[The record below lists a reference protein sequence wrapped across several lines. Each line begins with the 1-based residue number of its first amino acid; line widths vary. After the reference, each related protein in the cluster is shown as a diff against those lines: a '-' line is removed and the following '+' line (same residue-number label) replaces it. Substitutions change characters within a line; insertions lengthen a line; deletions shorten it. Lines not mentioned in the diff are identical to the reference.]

1 MANEFKPYVPEKTDQ
16 KEFTLRALLL
26 GVIMAV
32 ILGAANAYLGLKAGM
47 TVAATFPAAVVGMA
61 ILRVFRGS
69 ILEENLT
76 RTVASVGEALV
87 AGAIF
92 TIPAF
97 VIAGPWKDDFGS
109 TERYLEATA
118 IMLVG
123 GVLGVLFVTVLRRI
137 MVAESDLPFP
147 ESVAA
152 AEIHKAGR
160 SGGTGA
166 VYVFGAMALGGI
178 IQLLAKLQL
187 FAATWERFIPFSK
200 SEVKFVTGKGERIG
214 EVLGGGGAFLS
225 SFAISP
231 AYLGVGYIIGPR
243 LASIAF
249 SGGVLAWGLF
259 VPLLLYF
266 TGPATLEGWI
276 GTIPQGAVDPVT
288 WDGLSVGVW
297 KFMVRPIAVGGMLV
311 GAGYTLY
318 KMRDQ
323 LFGGIARAIRDIR
336 KVKIEGEV
344 ESRLDKDLSFR
355 WIFAGIGVLV
365 VLMAALYWY
374 FTGSLVGS
382 IVAALVMAVAGF
394 LFSAVAGYLVG
405 LIGSS
410 NNPISGL
417 TLSTLIIAAL
427 LMVAIGVTGESGI
440 IAVLAVAAVVCCT
453 CGVAGDML
461 QDLKVG
467 HILGG
472 TPWRMEA
479 GEIIGVIA
487 AAAVM
492 FFPLLILHQGD
503 INAGGTG
510 FGGKELP
517 APQAGLM
524 AMLAEGIVAGKMAW
538 PLVITGMMMA
548 MGLILIG
555 APSPM
560 LIAVGMYL
568 PLETTFAIFIGGA
581 IRWFVMLVQKR
592 RGYDDAQCVRVENN
606 GILLSSGLIAGEAL
620 MGLIIASLAFGNIT
634 LPTIFDEPSFGVGLV
649 FLAFLA
655 ALLYFVPLKNAGK
668 PGPDDA
674 TNAPTKDA

>member
-1 MANEFKPYVPEKTDQ
+1 MGTKFEPFVPEAANQ
-16 KEFTLRALLL
+16 REFTFRALVL
-26 GVIMAV
+26 GVLMAV

-61 ILRVFRGS
+61 VLKLFNGS
-69 ILEENLT
+69 ILEENIT

-97 VIAGPWKDDFGS
+97 VIAGPWKDNFGS
-109 TERYLEATA
+109 TERYFESTS

-137 MVAESDLPFP
+137 MVQESDLPFP

-166 VYVFGAMALGGI
+166 KYVFGAMGIGALI
-178 IQLLAKLQL
+178 QL
-187 FAATWERFIPFSK
+187 FAKMKVFAVTWERFIPFSR
-200 SEVKFVTGKGERIG
+200 SSVKFVTSKGENIG
-214 EVLGGGGAFLS
+214 EVLGGGGAFVS

-231 AYLGVGYIIGPR
+231 AYLGVGVIIGPK
-243 LASIAF
+243 LSAIAF

-266 TGPATLEGWI
+266 TGPTTLQQWI
-276 GTIPQGAVDPVT
+276 GLPPAGAPGGAPVD
-288 WDGLSVGVW
+288 WSMLSIDVW

-311 GAGYTLY
+311 GAVYTLY
-318 KMRDQ
+318 GMRKE
-323 LFGGIARAIRDIR
+323 LFGGIARAVRDL
-336 KVKIEGEV
+336 KKIKTGTGD
-344 ESRLDKDLSFR
+344 ESRLDKDLDFR
-355 WIFAGIGVLV
+355 WIFATIGLLIIAMVG
-365 VLMAALYWY
+365 LYMY
-374 FTGSLVGS
+374 FTGSFLGSLVS
-382 IVAALVMAVAGF
+382 ALVMAVAGF
-394 LFSAVAGYLVG
+394 LFAAVAGYLVG

-417 TLSTLIIAAL
+417 TLSTVIIAAL
-427 LMVAIGVTGESGI
+427 LMVGIGLTGEKGI
-440 IAVLAVAAVVCCT
+440 VAVLAVAAVVCCT

-467 HILGG
+467 HLLGG
-472 TPWRMEA
+472 TPWKMEA
-479 GEIIGVIA
+479 GEIIGVIF

-492 FFPLLILHQGD
+492 FFPLYILHQGD
-503 INAGGTG
+503 ILAGGTG
-510 FGGKELP
+510 FGGKNLP

-538 PLVITGMMMA
+538 PLVISGMLMA
-548 MGLILIG
+548 VGLILVG

-568 PLETTFAIFIGGA
+568 PLETTFAIFIGG
-581 IRWFVMLVQKR
+581 I
-592 RGYDDAQCVRVENN
+592 VRLAVDRAVRKKGMSQEQAVEVENT
-606 GILLSSGLIAGEAL
+606 GVLLSSGFIAGEAL
-620 MGLIIASLAFGNIT
+620 MGLFVAALAFASIK
-634 LPTIFDEPSFGVGLV
+634 LPAVFEHPSFIVGLF
-649 FLAFLA
+649 FLA
-655 ALLYFVPLKNAGK
+655 LLIGMLYYIPLKRAQK
-668 PGPDDA
+668 
-674 TNAPTKDA
+674 